1 MVTPSVVLPDG
12 HTKGNDMKRI
22 TRTRTAPLAA
32 LALTLTLGLAACG
45 DGDDS
50 SGESAS
56 STESPSASSTPS
68 EEGTMNS
75 SSEPFGPACDSLP
88 ASGNGS
94 LETMSTQGVA
104 TAAAGNPLLTT
115 LAAAVTQAGLA
126 DTLNNAEAVT
136 VFAPTNEAFAK
147 IPEKDLKALLAD
159 KAALTEVLTHHVVGA
174 AADRDAVVD
183 EHETLN
189 KDTVTVTGSGDA
201 IEVDGAK
208 VLCGDISTKNGK
220 VYVIDTVLMP

>member
-1 MVTPSVVLPDG
+1 
-12 HTKGNDMKRI
+12 MKRI
-22 TRTRTAPLAA
+22 TRTAPVAAA
-32 LALTLTLGLAACG
+32 LMLTLGLAACG
-45 DGDDS
+45 GGDDS
-50 SGESAS
+50 SDNASSSDSSSSAS
-56 STESPSASSTPS
+56 SSPSES
-68 EEGTMNS
+68 GTMNS
-75 SSEPFGPACDSLP
+75 SSEPFGVACDSLP
-88 ASGNGS
+88 ATGDGS
-94 LETMSTQGVA
+94 LETMANQGVA

-136 VFAPTNEAFAK
+136 VFAPTNDAFAK

-159 KAALTEVLTHHVVGA
+159 KAALTKVLTHHVVGA
-174 AADRDAVVD
+174 AADRDAVVG

-189 KDTVTVTGSGDA
+189 KDTVTVTGSGDE